1 MKKLIIICFG
11 ILFLMLSILAFL
23 NFSFEAEEKI
33 EKDMK
38 TILIEKPENITNQE
52 YIATL
57 NALLENID
65 CDMMFKLVDVTRR

>member
-38 TILIEKPENITNQE
+38 TILIEKPENIKNQ
-52 YIATL
+52 
-57 NALLENID
+57 
-65 CDMMFKLVDVTRR
+65 